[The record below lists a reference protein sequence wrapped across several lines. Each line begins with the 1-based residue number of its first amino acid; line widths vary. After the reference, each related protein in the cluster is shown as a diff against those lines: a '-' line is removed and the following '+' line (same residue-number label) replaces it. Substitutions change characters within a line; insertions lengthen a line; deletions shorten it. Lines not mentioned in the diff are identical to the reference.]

1 LDGLLW
7 VFPDASPNAA
17 AAAAALS
24 PAVINELSQTEEWEP
39 RTDWFMREIPVS
51 METVVENVSA
61 ASCCQTGTGV
71 SFITSCP

>member
-7 VFPDASPNAA
+7 VFPDSSPNAA
-17 AAAAALS
+17 AAAAATS

-61 ASCCQTGTGV
+61 ASWGTRQELV
-71 SFITSCP
+71 SMIGLC